1 MSMSKIILR
10 GLILCLLLILSQ
22 DLYSQESDVISVE
35 FRNTTLK
42 EALIQLEENGNY
54 NFFFQDEWFDEKT
67 FSKSYKKA
75 NIGSIVEDLLQHSAL
90 NFLIYENSIILT
102 KNNVIRTELPIN
114 YFNIKTP
121 LNFETNKNSPI
132 FQKEFVS
139 DNNQDEKALIT
150 IGKENKNSSKRT
162 HTISG
167 YIRASSTEKPIG
179 GLDVYLSNINIRTR
193 TDPNG
198 YYTIKVPAGLN
209 VFRTKG
215 PGFKDLK
222 KNVVVFGDGTLD
234 FRIFEAIEE
243 IGEVIIKS
251 NKDDNIRKA
260 VVGITKIDI
269 QGAKN
274 IPLVLGEKDLL
285 KIATTMPGV
294 KTAGEGALGYNVRG
308 GKSDQN
314 LILLDNAVM
323 YNPSHFFGIFSAIN
337 PFSTGDVSIYKGSI
351 PAEFGGR
358 LSSVIEISTKDVNKT
373 ELSGQGNI
381 GPVTGNL
388 TLEVPLT
395 KEKTAILAGVRST
408 YSNWLLKQVPKESIK
423 NSQASFLDAILRF
436 DSDINEK
443 NSVEA
448 TAYYSNDQFSISSD
462 STYKYSNRLASL
474 NWSHEYTSKLKSTL
488 QLNHSQYKFNI
499 LYDAESNNNFDL
511 NFNINETQLKYKY
524 KHALGKQHKLDY
536 GFSSKLYTI
545 DPGEIVP
552 LDGESLIERSTIDRE
567 KALESAVFISDLFKV
582 NDKLLLNL
590 GLRYS
595 YYISLGKG
603 TQNVYAAG
611 LPISEESV
619 VETIQYQENE
629 IIKTYGAPEIR
640 ASLRYMLTPNFSIK
654 GSYNKTNQYLHL
666 LSSNTTASPVDTW
679 KLSNLN
685 TKPQKS
691 DQYAIGLFNTTKDD
705 NYEISL
711 EGYYKTMTDILDFKV
726 GAELILNDNIE
737 TELLTGNGEAYGV
750 EFLVKK
756 TNGRL
761 NGWLGYSY
769 SRSFIKLESDFLTN
783 QVNNGDFF
791 PTNYDRPH
799 DVSLITN
806 YKLTKRFSVSSNF
819 VYQTGRPIT
828 YPIGLYEYAGIEHVL
843 YSNRNQF
850 RIPDYYRFDL
860 GINIEG
866 NHKIKKLAHSFW
878 NISVYNLLGR
888 NNPHSVFFVN
898 EEGIIKAYKTSIFAI
913 PIPTITYNFKF

>member
-1 MSMSKIILR
+1 MRMSKIISR
-10 GLILCLLLILSQ
+10 GLVLCILLILSKN
-22 DLYSQESDVISVE
+22 LYSQESDVVSID
-35 FRNTTLK
+35 FKNTTLK
-42 EALIQLEENGNY
+42 EALIQLEENGDY
-54 NFFFQDEWFDEKT
+54 HFFFQDEWFDDKT
-67 FSKSYKKA
+67 YSKSYEKV
-75 NIGSIVEDLLQHSAL
+75 NISDIVEDLLEHTAF
-90 NFLIYENSIILT
+90 NFLINGNSIILT
-102 KNNVIRTELPIN
+102 KNSIIRTALPIN
-114 YFNIKTP
+114 YFSTKTP
-121 LNFETNKNSPI
+121 LKFDKKKNSPI
-132 FQKEFVS
+132 FQKEFIS
-139 DNNQDEKALIT
+139 ENNQNEDGLIT
-150 IGKENKNSSKRT
+150 IGKENKNSAKST
-162 HTISG
+162 YTISG
-167 YIRASSTEKPIG
+167 LVSAASTGRPIQ
-179 GLDVYLSNINIRTR
+179 GLDIYLSNINIRTQ
-193 TDPNG
+193 TDAKG
-198 YYTIKVPAGLN
+198 YYSIKVPSGLN
-209 VFRTKG
+209 VFKTKG

-222 KNVVVFGDGTLD
+222 ENVVVFGDGALN
-234 FRIFEAIEE
+234 FQISEAIEE
-243 IGEVIIKS
+243 IGEVVIKS
-251 NKDDNIRKA
+251 SKDDNIRKA
-260 VVGITKIDI
+260 VVGITKIDV

-373 ELSGQGNI
+373 EFSGQGNI

-388 TLEVPLT
+388 TLEIPLA

-408 YSNWLLKQVPKESIK
+408 YSNWLLKQIPKESIS
-423 NSQASFLDAILRF
+423 NSQASFLDGILRF
-436 DSDINEK
+436 DSEINKK

-448 TAYYSNDQFSISSD
+448 TAYYSDDQFSISSD
-462 STYKYSNRLASL
+462 STYKYSNRLASF
-474 NWSHEYTSKLKSTL
+474 NWGHEYNSKLKSNL

-499 LYDAESNNNFDL
+499 IYDAASNNNFDL
-511 NFNINETQLKYKY
+511 SFNLNETQLKYKY
-524 KHALGKQHKLDY
+524 KHSLSKKHKLDY

-552 LDGESLIERSTIDRE
+552 LNGESLIEANTIDSER
-567 KALESAVFISDLFKV
+567 ALESAIFISDLFKV

-595 YYISLGKG
+595 YYMSLGEG
-603 TQNVYAAG
+603 TQNVYAEG
-611 LPISEESV
+611 LPISEETII
-619 VETIQYQENE
+619 ETIDYKKNE

-640 ASLRYMLTPNFSIK
+640 ASLRYMLSPNFSIK

-691 DQYAIGLFNTTKDD
+691 DQYAIGLFNTSKDG

-737 TELLTGNGEAYGV
+737 TELLNGNGEAYGI
-750 EFLVKK
+750 EFLMKK
-756 TNGRL
+756 INGRL

-769 SRSFIKLESDFLTN
+769 SRSFIKLESDYLTN
-783 QVNNGDFF
+783 QVNNGEFF

-799 DVSLITN
+799 DVSLIAN
-806 YKLTKRFSVSSNF
+806 YKLTKRFSFSSNF

-828 YPIGLYEYAGIEHVL
+828 YPIGLYEYGGIEHVL
-843 YSNRNQF
+843 YSDRNQF

-898 EEGIIKAYKTSIFAI
+898 EEGVIKAYKTSIFAI